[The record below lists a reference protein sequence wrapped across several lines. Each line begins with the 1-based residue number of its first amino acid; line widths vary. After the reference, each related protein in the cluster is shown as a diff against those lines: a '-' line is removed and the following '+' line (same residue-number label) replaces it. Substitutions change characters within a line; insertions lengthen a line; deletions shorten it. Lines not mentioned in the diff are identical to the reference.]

1 MMHYSLGDFIIREYS
16 PRQEE
21 EVSLHWRKQV
31 PEGVLLKDVFV
42 SCPFPAYLIPLLGHH
57 APAVTFC
64 LSSGPQTTPPSD
76 LGLK

>member
-1 MMHYSLGDFIIREYS
+1 MMHYSLGDFIREYS

-21 EVSLHWRKQV
+21 VVSLRRRKQV

-42 SCPFPAYLIPLLGHH
+42 SCLFPAYLIPLLGHH
-57 APAVTFC
+57 APALTFC
-64 LSSGPQTTPPSD
+64 LSSGPQTTLSSD